1 MTMGNW
7 WFLTLFSRH
16 IAKCSNREGAR
27 VKCEDGAGLAVPYI
41 YSPTYAW
48 SQWENTKTSSY
59 ERNPCRQG
67 LGFTDRRRD
76 RDRPTDRRPHVA
88 SCYPPRPRPP
98 ACEFNWHARPADNS
112 QHRVTEL
119 TRAAADLI
127 AFVVC
132 ARPQVAKPPPVSVLV
147 APTSTA
153 TVAGRAPW
161 PAAATRSDRVIHG
174 RIHCGIAR
182 QPIDRESTQTPCEMY
197 RQSQYSASS

>member
-1 MTMGNW
+1 MNG
-7 WFLTLFSRH
+7 TL
-16 IAKCSNREGAR
+16 
-27 VKCEDGAGLAVPYI
+27 AGKVLA
-41 YSPTYAW
+41 SPTVG
-48 SQWENTKTSSY
+48 ETGT
-59 ERNPCRQG
+59 G
-67 LGFTDRRRD
+67 
-76 RDRPTDRRPHVA
+76 RPIAGRTLLVVTRPG
-88 SCYPPRPRPP
+88 PRPP

-147 APTSTA
+147 APASTV

-161 PAAATRSDRVIHG
+161 PAAATRSDRVTHG
-174 RIHCGIAR
+174 RIHCRIAR